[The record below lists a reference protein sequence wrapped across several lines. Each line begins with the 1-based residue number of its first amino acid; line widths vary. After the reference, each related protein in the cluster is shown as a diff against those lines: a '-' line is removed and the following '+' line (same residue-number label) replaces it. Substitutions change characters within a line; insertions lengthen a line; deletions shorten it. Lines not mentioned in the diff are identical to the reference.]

1 MSVSLQLP
9 AAAPPFRTSP
19 SAIARYFFLDC
30 QRFLRFH
37 AATPRTRRDEQLPT
51 PEFDHSPLIKAVL
64 ESGFVWEK
72 TVVEQYLGQQVFVAP
87 GDGDL
92 HTRRFDWNATLQL
105 IHEAPSGTFIYQPTL
120 RLPLA
125 FYERHG
131 IDPQVV
137 VISDNHPD
145 LIAVRDDGNGGRV
158 LRVMDVKRGEAL
170 HLTHRVQVLLYALEL
185 EAILWAQSID
195 GVQVDMQRGEV
206 WLGSQTAPSEFD
218 LSDLRPHLE
227 SFLRRDLT
235 SILRAPPDAANW
247 HVYHRCEWCDYFD
260 HCREQMQREND
271 VSRVSHLTAYG
282 KQFLRSE
289 ANVTSVTELGEFLQ
303 HGDADEVLSR
313 CASLAG
319 RGPRL
324 EKQVAALETREPQT
338 HGAASPSLSKG
349 ENIGLFLTLQK
360 EPLAQTIYLAG
371 IHLTLR
377 KDLRDEV
384 LSEHVTQRFYT
395 GSKSQPLV
403 LVAKTPDDV
412 PRIRREWIRVLYE
425 IITGVDRFNQD
436 REWREQL
443 SLQAYVLTEEERG
456 LLIEWLLESLQDAD
470 EPELA
475 EQAMTLLF
483 HFQAPELMVADSHPD
498 REVPFPVVVLLDALG
513 HVMALP
519 VEVSYTLP
527 ESLESLG
534 SRFRLRRNDYFHFPL
549 GHGMRAEPIHAA
561 WYRGKHELIDQIES
575 QAAARLRA
583 TRELLQSMRHRG
595 SDAIYA
601 WAAKFALP
609 THQQYA
615 DPLLS
620 RLAFFARYE
629 SLLDCLDKRHT
640 RCEPHAVQLLLGK
653 VMELRARSD
662 AEFEIVSGHAMPID
676 AGGFPEWLLVTDDEA
691 GRRAQLE
698 YRDYAC
704 RKQLWTGKPQPNL
717 AVVGVCEIRKGQAR
731 YARATHGRIRQAVH
745 RRAAETGPTLPLVP
759 AIHGLQHGRRGRVLA
774 EIRRRDRDGRA
785 RMNCSCVYS
794 ATQPMPASRG
804 RWPTMCIRPRWN
816 RSNVCS

>member
-1 MSVSLQLP
+1 MDLCRVGCPAVRVGMDAQTSMTMSVSLQP
-9 AAAPPFRTSP
+9 PVAAPPFRTSP
-19 SAIARYFFLDC
+19 SGIARYFFLDC
-30 QRFLRFH
+30 QRFLRFN
-37 AATPRTRRDEQLPT
+37 AASPRTRRDENLPT

-72 TVVEQYLGQQVFVAP
+72 TVVEQHLGQQVFIAA
-87 GDGDL
+87 GDGEL

-105 IHEAPSGTFIYQPTL
+105 LQEAPAGTFIYQPTL

-125 FYERHG
+125 FYERYG

-137 VISDNHPD
+137 LISDNHPD
-145 LIAVRDDGNGGRV
+145 LIAVSDDGNGRRV
-158 LRVMDVKRGEAL
+158 LQVMDVKRGEAM

-195 GVQVDMQRGEV
+195 GAAVDMQKGEV
-206 WLGSQTAPSEFD
+206 WLGSQTAPTEFD
-218 LSDLRPHLE
+218 LTDLRPHVE

-235 SILRAPPDAANW
+235 DILRAPPEAANW

-260 HCREQMQREND
+260 HCREQMQRDND
-271 VSRVSHLTAYG
+271 VSRLSHLTSYG
-282 KQFLRSE
+282 KQFLLNE
-289 ANVTSVTELGEFLQ
+289 ANVTTVSELGEFLQ
-303 HGDADEVLSR
+303 TGDADNVLSR

-324 EKQVAALETREPQT
+324 ERQVTALETDEPQT

-360 EPLAQTIYLAG
+360 EPLSQTIYLAG
-371 IHLTLR
+371 IHLTMR

-384 LSEHVTQRFYT
+384 LSAEMAERFYA
-395 GSKSQPLV
+395 GSKSQPYV
-403 LVAKTPDDV
+403 LLAKTPNDV
-412 PRIRREWIRVLYE
+412 SDIRSQWVRALYE
-425 IITGVDRFNQD
+425 IIIGVDRFNQD
-436 REWREQL
+436 RQWREQL

-483 HFQAPELMVADSHPD
+483 HFQTPELMVADSHPD

-527 ESLESLG
+527 EALESLG
-534 SRFRLRRNDYFHFPL
+534 SRFRFKRNDYFHFPL

-561 WYRGKHELIDQIES
+561 WYRGKDDLTDQIES

-583 TRELLQSMRHRG
+583 VRELLQSIRHRG

-601 WAAKFALP
+601 WVAKFALP

-629 SLLDCLDKRHT
+629 SLLACLDKRHT

-653 VMELRARSD
+653 VMKLRTCH
-662 AEFEIVSGHAMPID
+662 V
-676 AGGFPEWLLVTDDEA
+676 
-691 GRRAQLE
+691 
-698 YRDYAC
+698 
-704 RKQLWTGKPQPNL
+704 
-717 AVVGVCEIRKGQAR
+717 GQASR
-731 YARATHGRIRQAVH
+731 LPETQTSEDACPRSRNCEF
-745 RRAAETGPTLPLVP
+745 AELLRFGNIPRELPTKTV
-759 AIHGLQHGRRGRVLA
+759 G
-774 EIRRRDRDGRA
+774 ET
-785 RMNCSCVYS
+785 C
-794 ATQPMPASRG
+794 T
-804 RWPTMCIRPRWN
+804 
-816 RSNVCS
+816 